1 MQNLEEILLPLLN
14 KGNVLSIYERSTVNK
29 NLLKEVSFKNNIKYS
44 FNLLKSFKFLKH
56 IFIFTSL
63 RIQDQS
69 RVNNFIIYSIPTS
82 KIYILN
88 LVRRIL
94 LYFSIVFIKLFLFE
108 PMPIMLGLRKGKIF
122 VGRSIFNKRR
132 FEIKIIKIHLV
143 KIIIKEALTFLKNL
157 FFYKMLVINDNTILP
172 SNLEIKNE

>member
-94 LYFSIVFIKLFLFE
+94 LYLLY
-108 PMPIMLGLRKGKIF
+108 IF
-122 VGRSIFNKRR
+122 Q
-132 FEIKIIKIHLV
+132 
-143 KIIIKEALTFLKNL
+143 
-157 FFYKMLVINDNTILP
+157 
-172 SNLEIKNE
+172 